1 MKKVISLSLCVIL
14 ALAVSLSFTSCKKEG
29 VYNPKKK
36 ITAIYYQY
44 PGTAKMLQEQ
54 WTWDGNL
61 LTKIQYYYGG
71 TYSHSN
77 IYKYDGKRLIEVN
90 VDGDVIKFT
99 YDGSKLEKIEMW
111 RGNNLEMSG
120 VVTHDKSK
128 ISEIEFTEYESA
140 IKSGK
145 QNKMFTALRG
155 FVIPESTVE
164 NMGDFHK
171 KMVAK
176 GGKSSY
182 VYNVFYTYDG
192 GNIVEER
199 YVYGAEEYTY
209 AYTYDKEKN
218 PFYYLLYGGSSYSD
232 LEFSKNNIVNVLAT
246 DSDQE
251 TSETEFSYVYDGG
264 YPVERTVTYV
274 TQAYSGGT
282 HFYEYK

>member
-14 ALAVSLSFTSCKKEG
+14 ALAVSMSFTSCKKEG

-61 LTKIQYYYGG
+61 LSKIQYYYGG

-90 VDGDVIKFT
+90 VDGDIIKFT
-99 YDGSKLEKIEMW
+99 YDGSKLAKIEMW
-111 RGNNLEMSG
+111 SGNNLEMSG
-120 VVTHDKSK
+120 VVTHEKSK
-128 ISEIEFTEYESA
+128 ITEIEFTEYETA

-164 NMGDFHK
+164 HMGDFHK

-182 VYNVFYTYDG
+182 QYTVDYTYED
-192 GNIVEER
+192 GNIVEEK
-199 YVYGAEEYTY
+199 YTQGTY
-209 AYTYDKEKN
+209 SQTYTYTYDKEKN
-218 PFYYLLYGGSSYSD
+218 PFYYLLYGGDSYTD
-232 LEFSKNNIVNVLAT
+232 LEFSKNNVVNVVAT
-246 DSDQE
+246 NSDGE
-251 TSETEFSYVYDGG
+251 TSETEFTYVYDGG
-264 YPVERTVTYV
+264 YPVERTVTYI
-274 TQAYSGGT
+274 TQAYTGGT
-282 HFYEYK
+282 NFYEYK